1 MNISAEGLVRVSLE
15 ELLSMPITH
24 RYSGIDEHRLNAVS
38 ACGRRTTICGYTEW
52 GTSTRLVV
60 SLGWDWRVD
69 VSGGTVRLVR
79 RDSLRTNALLVDSL
93 GQDLTWESSLGCLA
107 TVVDSLQWSIIV
119 QAVVA
124 DPHGARSGQVLGV

>member
-1 MNISAEGLVRVSLE
+1 M
-15 ELLSMPITH
+15 
-24 RYSGIDEHRLNAVS
+24 
-38 ACGRRTTICGYTEW
+38 
-52 GTSTRLVV
+52 
-60 SLGWDWRVD
+60 
-69 VSGGTVRLVR
+69 RLVR